1 MTGVEG
7 YVESASSGLVAG
19 MSAAARAVGEE
30 PAILPRKTMIGAL
43 ASYVSDPNVT
53 DFQPMN
59 ANFGLMPPIRVKGG
73 KSKRAEVHSATAL
86 AELDEFISS
95 TEDRYLRI

>member
-7 YVESASSGLVAG
+7 YIESASSGWVAG
-19 MSAAARAVGEE
+19 MSAVSKAKGGEAV
-30 PAILPRKTMIGAL
+30 ILPRKTMIGAL
-43 ASYVSDPNVT
+43 ASYVSDPNIT

-86 AELDEFISS
+86 AELEEF
-95 TEDRYLRI
+95 LQNA